1 MDISVIQQSGLSS
14 SAQPS
19 AGRVPA
25 DAQRVDS
32 SRVNDSRAQE
42 KNAAAAK
49 EPTRQ
54 DVEKAV
60 SSMQDFV
67 QSARHNVNFSLEE
80 NSGRIVVK
88 VTDTESGATIRQMP
102 SEEALR
108 LAESLD
114 EARSLLFKT
123 QV

>member
-1 MDISVIQQSGLSS
+1 MDINLIQQSGLVS

-19 AGRVPA
+19 TGRVPPS
-25 DAQRVDS
+25 DGQRAIEV
-32 SRVNDSRAQE
+32 RAYQE
-42 KNAAAAK
+42 HNAAS
-49 EPTRQ
+49 EPSRQ
-54 DVEKAV
+54 EVERAV

-67 QSARHNVNFSLEE
+67 QSARHNVNFSLED
-80 NSGRIVVK
+80 NSGKIVVK
-88 VTDTESGATIRQMP
+88 VTDSESGATIRQMP